1 MGFYR
6 TVIQVEVLSHDPLP
20 ECGLAHI
27 AYLIDEGDCSG
38 RVQTISEDKVD
49 GLTMARLLHAQGSD
63 PMFLGLTAD
72 GQEAEEGKLTC

>member
-20 ECGLAHI
+20 ECGLEHI

-38 RVQTISEDKVD
+38 TVQTISEEEVD
-49 GLTMARLLHAQGSD
+49 GPTMVRLLQEQGSE
-63 PMFLGLTAD
+63 PMFLGLTED
-72 GQEAEEGKLTC
+72 GCETEEP